1 LRRLL
6 AFVLAFAVIFSTI
19 GHIDGYAAARLSDE
33 VKALVDIGM
42 LVGDGG
48 GVTEE
53 YVEKEMDRL
62 TAAISILKLKGLYE
76 EALRY
81 DGTRNFVD
89 KNEVLWPEGRNIMA
103 YLKDNP
109 EIGFIGDDK
118 GRFLPYE
125 KIDEQSYYK
134 VLLETLGYKQIR
146 SGKGD
151 FSWEETLE
159 FAHSIGLRPSY
170 RKVFTIDLLARAT
183 VSALKA
189 KTKDGIRYI
198 NILIEKGAVKRSKAI
213 AAGLLDDL
221 IDAKIKSAKAI
232 GNTVVEVVFE
242 DDISYFDVEDL
253 YNYEISGLN
262 IKNAYLVREDA
273 LRLETSAQSSGR
285 LYTLTI
291 GDEKVKFTGVAKTSG
306 SPKIKAVKSED
317 VETVVV
323 EFDKELDYYSA
334 TDIYNYS
341 ISGVDIE
348 YAELEGKKVTL
359 STYGL
364 QARKQYTLKV
374 TNIKSVDG
382 SNLRT
387 ASKSFYSRPDTTAPR
402 LRDVKAETN
411 QRVIVKFSEPV
422 TRESAEDLRN
432 YYIKSS
438 SGELEIWDAELVGD
452 DDDTVELTTE
462 PQRSSTKY
470 ELTVENIVDKTK
482 AANKMERPAK
492 KTFYGMREDKSAP
505 QLVRNELKVLSRNHI
520 QVVFSDSSRL
530 GRGNCAGC

>member
-1 LRRLL
+1 
-6 AFVLAFAVIFSTI
+6 
-19 GHIDGYAAARLSDE
+19 
-33 VKALVDIGM
+33 M
-42 LVGDGG
+42 
-48 GVTEE
+48 
-53 YVEKEMDRL
+53 
-62 TAAISILKLKGLYE
+62 
-76 EALRY
+76 
-81 DGTRNFVD
+81 
-89 KNEVLWPEGRNIMA
+89 
-103 YLKDNP
+103 
-109 EIGFIGDDK
+109 
-118 GRFLPYE
+118 
-125 KIDEQSYYK
+125 
-134 VLLETLGYKQIR
+134 
-146 SGKGD
+146 
-151 FSWEETLE
+151 
-159 FAHSIGLRPSY
+159 
-170 RKVFTIDLLARAT
+170 
-183 VSALKA
+183 
-189 KTKDGIRYI
+189 
-198 NILIEKGAVKRSKAI
+198 
-213 AAGLLDDL
+213 
-221 IDAKIKSAKAI
+221 
-232 GNTVVEVVFE
+232 
-242 DDISYFDVEDL
+242 
-253 YNYEISGLN
+253 
-262 IKNAYLVREDA
+262 
-273 LRLETSAQSSGR
+273 
-285 LYTLTI
+285 
-291 GDEKVKFTGVAKTSG
+291 
-306 SPKIKAVKSED
+306 
-317 VETVVV
+317 V

-438 SGELEIWDAELVGD
+438 SGELEIWDAKLVGD

-520 QVVFSDSSRL
+520 QVVFSDSST